1 MSIEVRGRARHRV
14 EGMRNRVIA
23 ALLTASLG
31 WGFAAVG
38 TRAAFGL
45 GATTLTVLTTRTLIA
60 LGVLVAWVILAGRW
74 PSRAAWQHG
83 ALIGVF
89 RTGLGPLVWMNS
101 LNYISAGVQGLVITL
116 VPSTTA
122 VLAAVMI
129 KERITR
135 RQVIGLGVGLVG
147 TSIIALS
154 GSTGLGDEG
163 DVVYGFALAGIG
175 VFFGAFAG
183 VFQRK
188 FAPLHDTVELAMPM
202 FASGAL
208 VALVVGAVV
217 GFGDLGS
224 YPANMWLLLAILAM
238 TSTLMPFALTLY
250 ASKHAS
256 ATIVSMTGYI
266 APVIAVVAGAVLL
279 GEEITG
285 PILFGAALAAAGV
298 AIVGGVRRS
307 QT

>member
-1 MSIEVRGRARHRV
+1 
-14 EGMRNRVIA
+14 MRNRVIA

-31 WGFAAVG
+31 WGFASVG

-60 LGVLVAWVILAGRW
+60 LVVLVVWVVVAGRR
-74 PSRAAWQHG
+74 PTLAAWQHG
-83 ALIGVF
+83 AIIGVF
-89 RTGLGPLVWMNS
+89 RTGLAPLVWMNS

-122 VLAAVMI
+122 VLAAAI
-129 KERITR
+129 INERITR
-135 RQVIGLGVGLVG
+135 RQVLGLGVGLVG

-163 DVVYGFALAGIG
+163 NVIYGFMFAGIG
-175 VFFGAFAG
+175 VVFGSLAG

-202 FASGAL
+202 FASGAV
-208 VALVVGAVV
+208 VALIVGVFV
-217 GFGDLGS
+217 GFGDIGS
-224 YPANMWLLLAILAM
+224 YPANLWILLAVLAM

-250 ASKHAS
+250 ASKHAP
-256 ATIVSMTGYI
+256 AMIVSMTGYI
-266 APVIAVVAGAVLL
+266 APVVAVVAGAVLL
-279 GEEITG
+279 DEQLTG
-285 PILFGAALAAAGV
+285 PILLGAALAATGV

>member
-1 MSIEVRGRARHRV
+1 
-14 EGMRNRVIA
+14 MRNRVIA
-23 ALLTASLG
+23 ALLAASLG
-31 WGFAAVG
+31 WGFASVG

-60 LGVLVAWVILAGRW
+60 LGVLVVWVAIAGRW
-74 PSRAAWQHG
+74 PTAEAWKHG
-83 ALIGVF
+83 GLIGLF
-89 RTGLGPLVWMNS
+89 RVGLAPLVWMNS

-129 KERITR
+129 DEKVSR
-135 RQVIGLGVGLVG
+135 RQVLGLGVGLVG

-154 GSTGLGDEG
+154 GSSGLGDEG
-163 DVVYGFALAGIG
+163 NVVSGFFFAAIG
-175 VFFGAFAG
+175 VFFGALSG

-188 FAPLHDTVELAMPM
+188 FATRHDTVELAMPM
-202 FASGAL
+202 FAAGAA
-208 VALVVGAVV
+208 VALVVGSVV
-217 GFGDLGS
+217 GFGDIAS
-224 YPANMWLLLAILAM
+224 YPSNLWLLLAVLAI

-250 ASKHAS
+250 ASKHAR
-256 ATIVSMTGYI
+256 ATFVSLTGYI
-266 APVIAVVAGAVLL
+266 APVVAVIAGAGLL
-279 GEEITG
+279 GEQITP
-285 PILFGAALAAAGV
+285 PILLGAALAATGV